1 MVSAVEGQNKMPKK
15 FTVFTLIE
23 LLVVI
28 AIIAILAGMLLP
40 ALNESRAKARQTS
53 CMSNLRQTGQAL
65 VAYANDYSGY
75 FVPVSNEEAF
85 ALLYNEKFIENY
97 NVFICASDI
106 DIVKISDPAN
116 LTNANISYVFKGGL
130 TDKDSVDSGLSA
142 DKLDNHR
149 SFGNVLFPDGHTQ
162 GFKGSN
168 WSTGARGI
176 AYLYE

>member
-1 MVSAVEGQNKMPKK
+1 MSGKS
-15 FTVFTLIE
+15 TVFTLIE

-65 VAYANDYSGY
+65 VAYANEYKGY
-75 FVPVSNEEAF
+75 FIPESDENAYS
-85 ALLYNEKFIENY
+85 LLYREKFLDNY
-97 NVFICASDI
+97 NVFICASDA
-106 DIVKISDPAN
+106 DLVRATDPNN

-130 TDKDSVDSGLSA
+130 TDKDSTDSGISA
-142 DKLDNHR
+142 DKLDNHNN
-149 SFGNVLFPDGHTQ
+149 FGNVLFLDGHTQ

-168 WSTGARGI
+168 WKTSTRGV